1 LTQIQPH
8 DRQPIAGVKDTWAIS
23 SGKGGVGKST
33 LCANLAVALAA
44 RPLRVGLMDTDIY
57 GPNIP
62 GMLGL
67 DSSKPEVDEQSGRI
81 LPREAFGVQCISM
94 GMLID
99 PGVPV
104 IWRGPMLS
112 KMINQFLFQVDW
124 GELDV
129 LLLDLPPG
137 TGDVQI
143 SLTQSAPLTG
153 SVIVTTPSEIALEDV
168 RRGVQMFRQTE
179 VPILG
184 LVENMSHFVCDSCQG
199 TSAIFG
205 EGGGQR
211 TAEHFDIP
219 FIGQLPLDA
228 RIGECADGGDP
239 IVSALPESP
248 AANAVRDIAASIVSR
263 ATSLGQSMP

>member
-1 LTQIQPH
+1 M
-8 DRQPIAGVKDTWAIS
+8 WAVS

-67 DSSKPEVDEQSGRI
+67 DSSKPEIDEQSGRI
-81 LPREAFGVQCISM
+81 LPREALGVQCISM

-99 PGVPV
+99 PGIPV
-104 IWRGPMLS
+104 IWRGPMLA
-112 KMINQFLFQVDW
+112 KMTNQFLFQVDW

-184 LVENMSHFVCDSCQG
+184 LIENMSHFICDSCHG

-205 EGGGQR
+205 EGGGRR
-211 TAEHFDIP
+211 TAEHFGIP

-228 RIGECADGGDP
+228 RIRECADGGAP
-239 IVSALPESP
+239 IVSALDP
-248 AANAVRDIAASIVSR
+248 AAGSP
-263 ATSLGQSMP
+263 LWG